1 MCFSNILFHLVEEQ
15 SFMVLRPSNIVEQ
28 YLIAI
33 FAIFDCTHLGN
44 LFIAG
49 QRESARHLLQFAT
62 ARLYFT
68 LQLERCR
75 IITAIIVI
83 IIVYIVGIIVV
94 ITITMIRTIMKE
106 NHLLA

>member
-1 MCFSNILFHLVEEQ
+1 M
-15 SFMVLRPSNIVEQ
+15 
-28 YLIAI
+28 
-33 FAIFDCTHLGN
+33 FDCTHLGN

-62 ARLYFT
+62 ARLYFSVSV
-68 LQLERCR
+68 
-75 IITAIIVI
+75 IVI